1 MSLESAIFEKIQF
14 SIKASPSDDDVS
26 TKIQCQ
32 IFLTLWTQNSE
43 YLTGFYKL
51 TLRGKCPY
59 SNFFWSVFFRIR
71 TEHRDTT
78 YPSVFSPN
86 AENSDQKNS
95 EYRHFSCSVIWKHS
109 KPGPNSQAAKI
120 PVFTNFD
127 VFL

>member
-1 MSLESAIFEKIQF
+1 MKTNSASMGLWEDLSLESAIFEKIQF

-71 TEHRDTT
+71 TEHR
-78 YPSVFSPN
+78 YYVSLGI
-86 AENSDQKNS
+86 QS
-95 EYRHFSCSVIWKHS
+95 ECGKF
-109 KPGPNSQAAKI
+109 GPEKLRIQTL
-120 PVFTNFD
+120 FMQCYMETF
-127 VFL
+127 